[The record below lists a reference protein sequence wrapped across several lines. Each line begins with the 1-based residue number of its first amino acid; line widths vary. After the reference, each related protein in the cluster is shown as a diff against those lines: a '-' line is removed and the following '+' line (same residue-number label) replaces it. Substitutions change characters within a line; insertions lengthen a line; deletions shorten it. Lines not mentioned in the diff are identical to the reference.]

1 MYVFG
6 VSACLRGSCCSER
19 PFISSSFKKQLQR
32 LLFSI
37 FIKLLARFLRIKS
50 INKIVEKGEV
60 FLSEEKKKT
69 DYLGLGLSLGVAM
82 GASLGM
88 LMDNIG
94 FGIAIGTSLGVAFG
108 TAMN

>member
-1 MYVFG
+1 M
-6 VSACLRGSCCSER
+6 
-19 PFISSSFKKQLQR
+19 
-32 LLFSI
+32 
-37 FIKLLARFLRIKS
+37 KLLARFLRIKG
-50 INKIVEKGEV
+50 INKTVEKREV

-69 DYLGLGLSLGVAM
+69 DYLGMGLGLGVAM

-108 TAMN
+108 TAMNQRNKKE